1 MTRVCY
7 TLDIF
12 LSDITRSGSKG
23 IISAF
28 QHPCISANITTLP
41 AMFSHKIFNKIIE
54 NCLQAASAGSHVLLA
69 ALNTSDE
76 ALNIKSKED
85 GSVVS
90 NADYASEK
98 IISDILKP
106 LGIPI
111 ISEESEIPPFEERK
125 KWKHY
130 FLIDPLDGTESFV
143 SNRTGF
149 SINIALCDD
158 SGPIIG
164 VVADPLANTIYI
176 GALGKG
182 VSSAQLDGSNLTSI
196 QSKEIQRPYRMVTSW
211 LEKADVEE
219 LLPPGIDSSEIVVS
233 PVGGALKFCRIA
245 LGEAEIHARTG
256 PYMEWDCAAGDAI
269 LRSIGV
275 DVLGLKT
282 HKRLTYNSENLI
294 VKGLYTTRV

>member
-1 MTRVCY
+1 M
-7 TLDIF
+7 IPKEHF
-12 LSDITRSGSKG
+12 NQ
-23 IISAF
+23 IISD
-28 QHPCISANITTLP
+28 
-41 AMFSHKIFNKIIE
+41 
-54 NCLQAASAGSHVLLA
+54 CLQAASAGSHVLLA
-69 ALNTSDE
+69 ALNASNE
-76 ALNIKSKED
+76 ALNIRSKED

-111 ISEESEIPPFEERK
+111 ISEESEIPPYKARK

-149 SINIALCDD
+149 AINIALCDE

-164 VVADPLANTIYI
+164 VVADPLANTIYF
-176 GALGKG
+176 GALGIGASK
-182 VSSAQLDGSNLTSI
+182 AQLDGSNIRPIRSKDI
-196 QSKEIQRPYRMVTSW
+196 QKPYRLVTSW
-211 LEKADVEE
+211 LEKAGIEE
-219 LLPPGIDSSEIVVS
+219 LLPPGINSSEIVAS
-233 PVGGALKFCRIA
+233 PVGGALKFCKIA
-245 LGEAEIHARTG
+245 LGEAEIHSRTG

-269 LRSIGV
+269 LRSIGL

-282 HKRLTYNSENLI
+282 HKRLTYNAKDLI
-294 VKGLYTTRV
+294 VHGLYASRV

>member
-1 MTRVCY
+1 
-7 TLDIF
+7 
-12 LSDITRSGSKG
+12 
-23 IISAF
+23 
-28 QHPCISANITTLP
+28 
-41 AMFSHKIFNKIIE
+41 
-54 NCLQAASAGSHVLLA
+54 
-69 ALNTSDE
+69 
-76 ALNIKSKED
+76 LNIKSKED

-111 ISEESEIPPFEERK
+111 ISEESEIPPFEKRK

-196 QSKEIQRPYRMVTSW
+196 QSKEIHYMN
-211 LEKADVEE
+211 
-219 LLPPGIDSSEIVVS
+219 GITRAEFQ
-233 PVGGALKFCRIA
+233 KFQ
-245 LGEAEIHARTG
+245 
-256 PYMEWDCAAGDAI
+256 
-269 LRSIGV
+269 LR
-275 DVLGLKT
+275 
-282 HKRLTYNSENLI
+282 
-294 VKGLYTTRV
+294 

>member
-1 MTRVCY
+1 MIPKE
-7 TLDIF
+7 LF
-12 LSDITRSGSKG
+12 NQ
-23 IISAF
+23 IISD
-28 QHPCISANITTLP
+28 CV
-41 AMFSHKIFNKIIE
+41 
-54 NCLQAASAGSHVLLA
+54 QAASAGSDVLLA
-69 ALNTSDE
+69 ALNTSNE
-76 ALNIKSKED
+76 ALNITSKED

-90 NADYASEK
+90 NADYASER

-111 ISEESEIPPFEERK
+111 ISEESEIPPYEARK
-125 KWKHY
+125 KWTHY

-149 SINIALCDD
+149 AINIALCDE

-182 VSSAQLDGSNLTSI
+182 ASKAQLDGTNIVPIRSKDI
-196 QSKEIQRPYRMVTSW
+196 QKPYRLVTSW
-211 LEKADVEE
+211 LEKAGVEE
-219 LLPPGIDSSEIVVS
+219 LLPPGINSSEIVAS
-233 PVGGALKFCRIA
+233 PVGGALKFCKIA
-245 LGEAEIHARTG
+245 LGDAEIHARTG

-294 VKGLYTTRV
+294 VNGLYTSRV

>member
-1 MTRVCY
+1 MIPNK
-7 TLDIF
+7 LFDQ
-12 LSDITRSGSKG
+12 
-23 IISAF
+23 IIAD
-28 QHPCISANITTLP
+28 
-41 AMFSHKIFNKIIE
+41 
-54 NCLQAASAGSHVLLA
+54 CLEAASAGSHVLLA
-69 ALNTSDE
+69 ALNASNE
-76 ALNIKSKED
+76 ALNITKKHD

-98 IISDILKP
+98 IISEILKP

-111 ISEESEIPPFEERK
+111 ISEESEIPPFEARK

-143 SNRTGF
+143 SQRTGF
-149 SINIALCDD
+149 AINIALCDE

-182 VSSAQLDGSNLTSI
+182 VSSAQLDGTNLTSI
-196 QSKEIQRPYRMVTSW
+196 QSKDIQRPYRMVTSW
-211 LEKADVEE
+211 MEKADVEE
-219 LLPPGIDSSEIVVS
+219 LLPPGITSSEIVVS
-233 PVGGALKFCRIA
+233 PVSGALKFCKIA
-245 LGEAEIHARTG
+245 LGDAEIHARTG

-294 VKGLYTTRV
+294 VNGLYTSRV